1 MAKMSCGVGEQPIN
15 NDFES
20 HGLAQFEKADQVS
33 FWNGLPAKVQFVL
46 FIFMKFPADVTGNDV
61 YVHFFDTLQAFLSV
75 IRLKP
80 PVVDF
85 AAEEGDGR

>member
-1 MAKMSCGVGEQPIN
+1 
-15 NDFES
+15 
-20 HGLAQFEKADQVS
+20 
-33 FWNGLPAKVQFVL
+33 
-46 FIFMKFPADVTGNDV
+46 MKFPADVTGNDV